1 MKTLSVF
8 IIALLCSVGFS
19 FAQATQNIK
28 QDSVIFEAE
37 RKIIAV
43 QQVQLR
49 DSINQSLSLIDTK
62 IKNASPAKKKKL
74 ERTRKDLLLNKEV
87 LQRYID
93 ETGLTAKNSWTDEN
107 VERLKMNVDQVRRE
121 HRRLRSDLKN

>member
-8 IIALLCSVGFS
+8 MLVFMCSVGFCFS
-19 FAQATQNIK
+19 QATQNIR

-43 QQVQLR
+43 QQIQLR
-49 DSINQSLSLIDTK
+49 DSINQSLSLVDTK

-74 ERTRKDLLLNKEV
+74 EQARKDLLLNKEV

-121 HRRLRSDLKN
+121 HRRLQSGLKN